1 VTALQVDTQLSHP
14 KSGAPPQGHEARE
27 TNLGQDQDDA
37 EGNVHNIGL
46 LQEARGQNHS
56 YGI

>member
-1 VTALQVDTQLSHP
+1 MNLS
-14 KSGAPPQGHEARE
+14 
-27 TNLGQDQDDA
+27 QDQDDV

-56 YGI
+56 YGIKKTTVDKINVPVGFCRFAMVAANNM